1 MSNDSKALSNDSVWS
16 LDSRNWKIIIQRY
29 VAHSISII
37 NVGAHYLILI
47 SCYLFSC
54 LCNFHFFNHTTN
66 KILSI
71 GISIDSHKISGIGGH
86 QVSGIGIDW
95 NFGIG
100 TSLQDILMKLRF
112 DVFIGVQKAI
122 IVMVHPHP
130 NALGAETH
138 DFGGNLLLRIL

>member
-29 VAHSISII
+29 VVHSTSII
-37 NVGAHYLILI
+37 NVKAHYLILI

-71 GISIDSHKISGIGGH
+71 GISIGISIDSPKISGICISIVWHQTSGIGTGIGWH
-86 QVSGIGIDW
+86 QVSGIGIRW
-95 NFGIG
+95 NFG
-100 TSLQDILMKLRF
+100 TSTFLIPTQLKGQNCPL
-112 DVFIGVQKAI
+112 
-122 IVMVHPHP
+122 
-130 NALGAETH
+130 N
-138 DFGGNLLLRIL
+138 

>member
-71 GISIDSHKISGIGGH
+71 GIGIDSPKISGIGISIGWHQTSGIGIGWH
-86 QVSGIGIDW
+86 QVSGIGIGW

-100 TSLQDILMKLRF
+100 TSLVYSRCLPLWSR
-112 DVFIGVQKAI
+112 GTSE
-122 IVMVHPHP
+122 
-130 NALGAETH
+130 NSWL
-138 DFGGNLLLRIL
+138 

>member
-71 GISIDSHKISGIGGH
+71 GISIGIDSPKISGIGISIGWHQTSGIGISIGWH
-86 QVSGIGIDW
+86 QVSGI
-95 NFGIG
+95 
-100 TSLQDILMKLRF
+100 SL
-112 DVFIGVQKAI
+112 V
-122 IVMVHPHP
+122 
-130 NALGAETH
+130 
-138 DFGGNLLLRIL
+138 

>member
-29 VAHSISII
+29 VVHSTSII
-37 NVGAHYLILI
+37 NVKAHYLILI

-71 GISIDSHKISGIGGH
+71 GISIGIDSPKISGIGISIGWHQTSGIGIGIGWH
-86 QVSGIGIDW
+86 QVSGIGIGIGW

-100 TSLQDILMKLRF
+100 TSL
-112 DVFIGVQKAI
+112 VQTTIKI
-122 IVMVHPHP
+122 CNEPFFVV
-130 NALGAETH
+130 
-138 DFGGNLLLRIL
+138 